1 MSKYVK
7 GLLQTQLERKIADEH
22 ISDFLVV
29 STKGV
34 GGVDNNVMR
43 GQLKQKSIKLLV
55 VRNEL
60 FKKALISRGMEP
72 AASLFGGTCAIAY
85 GGDSIVDVAK
95 AIAEWAKKV
104 PAIEIKG
111 AFLGGAVLDTKGAA
125 ELSKMPTR
133 TELLSGI
140 VTLICSPGAR
150 LASVFGSPA
159 GAIAGCIK
167 TIVEKGEKAE
177 KQAA

>member
-7 GLLQTQLERKIADEH
+7 GLLQTALEKKISSGN
-22 ISDFLVV
+22 IQDFLVV
-29 STKGV
+29 STRGV
-34 GGVDNNVMR
+34 GGVDNNIMR
-43 GQLKQKSIKLLV
+43 GQLKQKGIKLLV
-55 VRNEL
+55 VRNAI
-60 FKKALISRGMEP
+60 FKKALKSQGLEQ
-72 AASLFGGTCAIAY
+72 ATGLFEGTCAVAY

-95 AIAEWAKKV
+95 EMVGWAKKV

-111 AFLGGAVLDTKGAA
+111 AFLSGLSLDGKGAA

-133 TELLSGI
+133 AELLGGI

-150 LASVFGSPA
+150 LASALGSP
-159 GAIAGCIK
+159 GKAIAGCIK
-167 TIVEKGEKAE
+167 TIIDKGEEAN